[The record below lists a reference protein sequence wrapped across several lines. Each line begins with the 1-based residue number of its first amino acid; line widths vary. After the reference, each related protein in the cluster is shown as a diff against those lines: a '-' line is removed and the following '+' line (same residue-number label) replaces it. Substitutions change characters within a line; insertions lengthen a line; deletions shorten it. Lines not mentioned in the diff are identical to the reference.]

1 MAEEIVEEIA
11 GLDWKH
17 PEEVQAASRMS
28 VASRLGDDL
37 SPLMMQNLQKTQWE
51 NAAEVLKNVEISK
64 VVPFV
69 PELLEWL
76 KDINWPGAQKVFEI
90 ILKVH
95 AQELLPHL
103 DVAIAKAREETD
115 KVWQATLVLLRQQ
128 MNERTSD

>member
-1 MAEEIVEEIA
+1 M
-11 GLDWKH
+11 
-17 PEEVQAASRMS
+17 
-28 VASRLGDDL
+28 
-37 SPLMMQNLQKTQWE
+37 
-51 NAAEVLKNVEISK
+51 LKNVEISK

-115 KVWQATLVLLRQQ
+115 KDWQATLVLLRQQ